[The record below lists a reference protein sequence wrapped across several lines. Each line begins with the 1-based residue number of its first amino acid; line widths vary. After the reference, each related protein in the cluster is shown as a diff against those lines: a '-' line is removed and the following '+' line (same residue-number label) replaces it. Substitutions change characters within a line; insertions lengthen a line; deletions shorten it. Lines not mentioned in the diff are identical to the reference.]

1 VGMHGGP
8 HEGGPASYPVGDAE
22 SGFTSVSSTMTVPE
36 MPAKLDGICY
46 YIWTDIFFGDM
57 SNGRMNQFVPQLI
70 LGNALDGSSGPP
82 LYKPHF
88 GEHRSYQFGAHY
100 FFEVVNGPD
109 PKPCLPL
116 ADCSRSYVLL
126 LSDST
131 INAPCLRDIRK
142 AGKPRRLRRHVSG
155 KSWRGAG
162 DELRCDAWKGR
173 CWAGVDA
180 DNAGA
185 GCDPQFTVH
194 QFVRELGVPG
204 VRVRVEIMESQ
215 NYENVGKSQCV
226 RIMTDPIISTRTRSF
241 LKMHA
246 GADGSHSVCIVD
258 GRSRCLAHE
267 HSARGA
273 AVHGARGIVEH
284 AHDLLGCGGRCVFF
298 G

>member
-1 VGMHGGP
+1 MGMHGGP

-131 INAPCLRDIRK
+131 MPRASETSGKLESHAAYGDMFPAK
-142 AGKPRRLRRHVSG
+142 AGEVLETSFVATPG
-155 KSWRGAG
+155 K
-162 DELRCDAWKGR
+162 
-173 CWAGVDA
+173 
-180 DNAGA
+180 AGA
-185 GCDPQFTVH
+185 GPVWTLTMRALGVTLSSQFT
-194 QFVRELGVPG
+194 
-204 VRVRVEIMESQ
+204 S
-215 NYENVGKSQCV
+215 S
-226 RIMTDPIISTRTRSF
+226 
-241 LKMHA
+241 
-246 GADGSHSVCIVD
+246 
-258 GRSRCLAHE
+258 
-267 HSARGA
+267 SAS
-273 AVHGARGIVEH
+273 
-284 AHDLLGCGGRCVFF
+284 LGCPGYGCGWRSWNRKNA
-298 G
+298 GT